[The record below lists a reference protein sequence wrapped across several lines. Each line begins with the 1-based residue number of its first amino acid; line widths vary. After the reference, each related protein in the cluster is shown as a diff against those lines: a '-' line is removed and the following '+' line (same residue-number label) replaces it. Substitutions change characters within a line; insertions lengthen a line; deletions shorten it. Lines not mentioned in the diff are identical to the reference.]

1 MFHVKRD
8 YESNIRQITDR
19 GKLAALLVYVFQSI
33 EVAANQKWSIVEYL
47 GGGYTITTTHDS
59 VVHAVDL
66 TKK

>member
-1 MFHVKRD
+1 VKRD
-8 YESNIRQITDR
+8 NESNIRQITDR

-33 EVAANQKWSIVEYL
+33 ELAANQKWSIVEDL
-47 GGGYTITTTHDS
+47 GGGYTITTTRDS